1 MINIFEEHKH
11 TLSNIE
17 LTDNQKTVLAKAV
30 LAGALDEPARVKLHT
45 EQLVTARDVLD
56 ELGIIEYS
64 YEDNTIS
71 ITDDSVDLMKME
83 GIIDDSNQLTQE
95 GQQLANNGEVV
106 TEWVSF
112 KSFLNAN
119 LLLLN

>member
-11 TLSNIE
+11 VLRNIE
-17 LTDNQKTVLAKAV
+17 LTDTQKTVLAKAV
-30 LAGALDEPARVKLHT
+30 LAGAIDEPARVSLHT
-45 EQLVTARDVLD
+45 DKLVAARDILD

-71 ITDDSVDLMKME
+71 IDEDSIELMKME
-83 GIIDDSNQLTQE
+83 GIIDDSQQLTQE
-95 GQQLANNGEVV
+95 ARALVGNNGV

-112 KSFLNAN
+112 KSFLNSN
-119 LLLLN
+119 LMFLD